1 MTSLVY
7 GLAGLGSVEESKL
20 YKEKFPDESGARRDS
35 LAEETERA
43 LLGKSKEDEEI
54 KRHLRDSRAKLQCLA
69 KVTAKIVILALKRLF
84 SRGCGSLIFVATPTK
99 LSESFRI
106 D

>member
-20 YKEKFPDESGARRDS
+20 YREKVLDETTRKDS

-43 LLGKSKEDEEI
+43 LLGKSKEDEERE
-54 KRHLRDSRAKLQCLA
+54 KEEVERQ
-69 KVTAKIVILALKRLF
+69 KIQELK
-84 SRGCGSLIFVATPTK
+84 
-99 LSESFRI
+99 
-106 D
+106 

>member
-20 YKEKFPDESGARRDS
+20 YKEKFPDETGARRDS

-43 LLGKSKEDEEI
+43 LLGKSKEDEE
-54 KRHLRDSRAKLQCLA
+54 S
-69 KVTAKIVILALKRLF
+69 
-84 SRGCGSLIFVATPTK
+84 
-99 LSESFRI
+99 
-106 D
+106 